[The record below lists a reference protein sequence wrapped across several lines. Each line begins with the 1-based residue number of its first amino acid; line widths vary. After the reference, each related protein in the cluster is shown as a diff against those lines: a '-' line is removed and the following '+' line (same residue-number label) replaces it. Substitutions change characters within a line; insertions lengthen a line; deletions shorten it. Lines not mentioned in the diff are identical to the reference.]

1 MKTFKNMLL
10 VTLCA
15 FVALAMFAGC
25 SKDGVPSPLKPDPI
39 TTREVAGMTLYRNGG
54 VVAVMDKSGIQGTV
68 TAQINENSDI
78 FEVEFFDENGEILN
92 GELQYHNLS
101 WIQDTEFATF
111 EQFSKW
117 KFGIYGKRA
126 GETAFEVLLENGAGV
141 EYQSPDILLELK

>member
-1 MKTFKNMLL
+1 MKTLKNMLL
-10 VTLCA
+10 VMLCA

-25 SKDGVPSPLKPDPI
+25 SNDGVPSPLKPEPI
-39 TTREVAGMTLYRNGG
+39 INKEVAGMTLYRNGG

-78 FEVEFFDENGEILN
+78 FEVEFFDKNGEIVN

-101 WIQDTEFATF
+101 WIQDTEYATF